1 MHAQTFDG
9 VKTGTCRAA
18 IMAENVKALDKATG
32 SNGWGARHVAA
43 FNHPNATERGIVS
56 LVLALADYA
65 DGYAATCGEG
75 DGVGTDGYAAPYFIE
90 LMHAARG
97 LLSMETGRLDCGTL
111 DSMLWAIGRA
121 AGFTDAELQS

>member
-9 VKTGTCRAA
+9 VKTGACRAA
-18 IMAENVKALDKATG
+18 IMAENVKVLDKSFRENAY
-32 SNGWGARHVAA
+32 GARHVRA
-43 FNHPNATERGIVS
+43 FNAPNATERGIVS
-56 LVLALADYA
+56 LILALADYA

-75 DGVGTDGYAAPYFIE
+75 DGVGTDGYASPCFIE

-121 AGFTDAELQS
+121 AGFTDEELQS

>member
-1 MHAQTFDG
+1 MQACTIKGACQEAVRKVNADAAGKAFQENKWGLRHA
-9 VKTGTCRAA
+9 
-18 IMAENVKALDKATG
+18 
-32 SNGWGARHVAA
+32 GAFA
-43 FNHPNATERGIVS
+43 NPNTVERGIVHLILS
-56 LVLALADYA
+56 IATYA